1 VALEVQ
7 VVSPE
12 AILWSGEA
20 ERVITRTLGEGDIAF
35 LTGHAPFVGALG
47 IGVTEILGADGETVR
62 VAVHGGF
69 VEVSYN
75 RVSILSDVAELADHI
90 DEDRARQAKERAE
103 KALQEAHDDE
113 NQAALQRAET
123 RLRAKGTL
131 TSA

>member
-1 VALEVQ
+1 
-7 VVSPE
+7 
-12 AILWSGEA
+12 
-20 ERVITRTLGEGDIAF
+20 
-35 LTGHAPFVGALG
+35 VGALG

-69 VEVSYN
+69 VEVSDN